1 MVLFCLMAIG
11 SGDISQNR
19 VLDELVRDTA
29 SCGLALAFFAFC
41 HLRWCRRGSETGQ
54 AQPQAH
60 FETKRGQGRFSHVGK
75 VGNDY
80 VVWLLRCRIF
90 RFRSFLTKHPFSAS
104 RNGHFEMENF
114 QFFRKITPPNHTI
127 TANVRK
133 PLP

>member
-1 MVLFCLMAIG
+1 MYVRLYDLFFCLMAIG

-80 VVWLLRCRIF
+80 VVWLLRC
-90 RFRSFLTKHPFSAS
+90 L
-104 RNGHFEMENF
+104 
-114 QFFRKITPPNHTI
+114 FFDS
-127 TANVRK
+127 VVF
-133 PLP
+133 